1 MIIFIFST
9 DLLFH
14 IFLYEN
20 QSHETK
26 ISICF
31 KQKYLYLPPGL
42 PDSPGLLVVFVEVED
57 SDHVE
62 RQVGHHHHHHRGVEV
77 HQPLQ
82 TLLLHG
88 GGENCYR

>member
-1 MIIFIFST
+1 MV
-9 DLLFH
+9 L
-14 IFLYEN
+14 
-20 QSHETK
+20 
-26 ISICF
+26 
-31 KQKYLYLPPGL
+31 
-42 PDSPGLLVVFVEVED
+42 VEVED

-88 GGENCYR
+88 GDVVRITLMYAMAVIAPQ